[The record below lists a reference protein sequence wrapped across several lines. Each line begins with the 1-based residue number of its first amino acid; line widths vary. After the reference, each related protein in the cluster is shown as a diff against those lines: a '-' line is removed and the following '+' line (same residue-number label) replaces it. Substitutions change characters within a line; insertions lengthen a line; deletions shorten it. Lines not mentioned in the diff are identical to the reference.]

1 MALLEPHL
9 DDLEMTRTVQLLG
22 GRRMFARTLHSRLD
36 THDLLKVGLP
46 AKVLDHLVREVDLL
60 RGDPTCLERA
70 VGISTRTYQRRK
82 KDDADKP
89 LSREQSGRV
98 WKFAEVLARV
108 STMLGSQEE
117 AEQWLE
123 RPAVGLDQRR
133 PMDLLSTP
141 AGLEMLETFL
151 TRLEYGVYT

>member
-1 MALLEPHL
+1 MALLEPHIE
-9 DDLEMTRTVQLLG
+9 DLEMDRTVELLG
-22 GRRMFARTLHSRLD
+22 GRRILSRTLHSRLD
-36 THDLLKVGLP
+36 THDLLQEGLP
-46 AKVLDHLVREVDLL
+46 AKVLDHLVREVYLL
-60 RGDPTCLERA
+60 RGTDCLERA

-82 KDDADKP
+82 RDDAERP

-108 STMLGSQEE
+108 TTLLGSQEE

-123 RPAVGLDQRR
+123 RPAIGLDQRR

-141 AGLEMLETFL
+141 AGLEMLETYL